1 MPKDKPTPQRAAS
14 ASSKL
19 TRTEQ
24 RQKER
29 LATQRRQRI
38 TIGGIV
44 LAVVVVLGIALR
56 LASNTPAEAPIPET
70 ISRYDGL
77 PQVMTDKGYPR
88 LGSLDGIAVTVYT
101 AFACDTCRAFQNDVI
116 PALVERVRAGDISL
130 TFVPLRGGDIPNS
143 NGAMRSALCAGHQN
157 AFFPYAEALYSWSNA
172 YGQNGFA
179 DNRLTSGAEN
189 LGLNM
194 STFGQCRSSA
204 PENAAYNAG
213 ATELT
218 GVANAGTPP
227 LVRVNNILLESTD
240 LVAINEA
247 IDAAISFREGT
258 STEED
263 PSGETDAT
271 VEPEATD
278 ASEATDEPASTEP
291 PTAEPTDAATT
302 EPAETPVIEPTATDS

>member
-1 MPKDKPTPQRAAS
+1 MPKDKPTPQRATS
-14 ASSKL
+14 ASTRL
-19 TRTEQ
+19 NRTEQ

-29 LATQRRQRI
+29 LAEQRRQRFILAGI
-38 TIGGIV
+38 TV
-44 LAVVVVLGIALR
+44 AVVVVLAAALLLLTR
-56 LASNTPAEAPIPET
+56 TPAEAPIPET
-70 ISRYDGL
+70 VSRYDGL

-101 AFACDTCRAFQNDVI
+101 AFACDTCRSFQNDVM
-116 PALVERVRAGDISL
+116 PALIDRVRAGDISL
-130 TFVPLRGGDIPNS
+130 TFVPLRGGTISNP
-143 NGAMRSALCAGHQN
+143 NGAVRSALCAGQQN
-157 AFFPYAEALYSWSNA
+157 TFFKYADALYHWLDLYEGDA
-172 YGQNGFA
+172 FR
-179 DNRLTSGAEN
+179 DNRLTTGAEN

-194 STFGQCRSSA
+194 SAFGQCRSSA

-218 GVANAGTPP
+218 GVSNAGAPP

-263 PSGETDAT
+263 PASEADATAAPSET
-271 VEPEATD
+271 VEPAATD
-278 ASEATDEPASTEP
+278 EPTSDPTAESTEAATDEPA
-291 PTAEPTDAATT
+291 
-302 EPAETPVIEPTATDS
+302 ETPDVEPTATDS

>member
-1 MPKDKPTPQRAAS
+1 MPKDKPTPQRATS
-14 ASSKL
+14 ASSNL

-44 LAVVVVLGIALR
+44 LVAVVILGIALR

-70 ISRYDGL
+70 VSRYDGL

-101 AFACDTCRAFQNDVI
+101 AFACDTCRSFQDDVM
-116 PALVERVRAGDISL
+116 PALIERVREGDISL
-130 TFVPLRGGDIPNS
+130 TFVPLRGGTISNP
-143 NGAMRSALCAGHQN
+143 NGAVRSALCAGEQN
-157 AFFPYAEALYSWSNA
+157 AFFKYADALYHWLDVYEGDA
-172 YGQNGFA
+172 FR

-204 PENAAYNAG
+204 PETAAYNAG

-218 GVANAGTPP
+218 GVSNAGTPP

-247 IDAAISFREGT
+247 IDAAISFREGA

-263 PSGETDAT
+263 PAGETDAT
-271 VEPEATD
+271 AEPEATD
-278 ASEATDEPASTEP
+278 ASEATDEPAA
-291 PTAEPTDAATT
+291 TAEPTDAATS
-302 EPAETPVIEPTATDS
+302 EPAETPVVEPTATDS

>member
-1 MPKDKPTPQRAAS
+1 MPKDKTTPPRANS
-14 ASSKL
+14 ASTKL
-19 TRTEQ
+19 NRTEQ

-29 LATQRRQRI
+29 LAEQRRQRFM
-38 TIGGIV
+38 IGGIV
-44 LAVVVVLGIALR
+44 LAAVVILGVALR
-56 LASNTPAEAPIPET
+56 LASNSPAEAPIPET
-70 ISRYDGL
+70 VSRYDGL
-77 PQVMTDKGYPR
+77 PQVITTDKGYPR

-101 AFACDTCRAFQNDVI
+101 AFACETCRAFQNDVM
-116 PALVERVRAGDISL
+116 PALIERVRAGDISL
-130 TFVPLRGGDIPNS
+130 TFVPLRGGTISNP
-143 NGAMRSALCAGHQN
+143 NGAVRSALCAGQQN
-157 AFFPYAEALYSWSNA
+157 AFFQYADALYHWLDLYEGDA
-172 YGQNGFA
+172 FR
-179 DNRLTSGAEN
+179 DNRLTTGAEN

-194 STFGQCRSSA
+194 AAFGQCRSSA

-263 PSGETDAT
+263 SSGDIDAT
-271 VEPEATD
+271 TEPEATD
-278 ASEATDEPASTEP
+278 ESSATEAADPEPTEAATD
-291 PTAEPTDAATT
+291 
-302 EPAETPVIEPTATDS
+302 EPAETPVVEPTATDS

>member
-1 MPKDKPTPQRAAS
+1 MPKDKPTPQRATS

-29 LATQRRQRI
+29 LAAQRRQRI
-38 TIGGIV
+38 TIGGIT
-44 LAVVVVLGIALR
+44 LAVVVILGIALR
-56 LASNTPAEAPIPET
+56 LASNTPAEAPIPDT
-70 ISRYDGL
+70 VSRYEGL
-77 PQVMTDKGYPR
+77 NQVMTDKGYPR

-101 AFACDTCRAFQNDVI
+101 AFACDTCRSFQNDVM
-116 PALVERVRAGDISL
+116 PALIERVREGDISL

-143 NGAMRSALCAGHQN
+143 NGAMRSALCAGQQN
-157 AFFPYAEALYSWSNA
+157 AFFPYAEALYSWSDV

-213 ATELT
+213 AAELT
-218 GVANAGTPP
+218 GAANAALPP
-227 LVRVNNILLESTD
+227 LVRVNNILLDSTD

-247 IDAAISFREGT
+247 IDNALNFRAGT
-258 STEED
+258 TTQEASTEE
-263 PSGETDAT
+263 PEVTAEPTETD
-271 VEPEATD
+271 EPL
-278 ASEATDEPASTEP
+278 ATDEPADST
-291 PTAEPTDAATT
+291 AVATD
-302 EPAETPVIEPTATDS
+302 EPAETPVVEPTATDS